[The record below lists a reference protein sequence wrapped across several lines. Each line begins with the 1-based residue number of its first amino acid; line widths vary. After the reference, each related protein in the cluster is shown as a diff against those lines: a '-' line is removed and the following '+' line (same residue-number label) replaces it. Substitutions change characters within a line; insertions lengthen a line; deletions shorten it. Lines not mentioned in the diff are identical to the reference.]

1 MNKWMSSLSVFTQ
14 SDFIN
19 IYGFSIKWDIG
30 YLDFWE
36 NYECISNSTIGE
48 VFMVFVLDVWFTK
61 NNNLFE
67 KTRGC

>member
-1 MNKWMSSLSVFTQ
+1 M
-14 SDFIN
+14 
-19 IYGFSIKWDIG
+19 G
-30 YLDFWE
+30 YWLLGFWE
-36 NYECISNSTIGE
+36 NYERISNSTIGE